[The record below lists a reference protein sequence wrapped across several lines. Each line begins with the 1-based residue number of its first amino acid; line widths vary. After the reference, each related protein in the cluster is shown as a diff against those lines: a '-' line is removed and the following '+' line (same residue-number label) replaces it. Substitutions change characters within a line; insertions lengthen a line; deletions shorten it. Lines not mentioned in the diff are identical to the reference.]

1 MKAIHLVMMVG
12 RVLKEAN
19 NFLYK
24 TALIFC
30 VVLVAADLVVVKL
43 EVVSRSAG
51 ATVTWTEELSR
62 WLLVWMTFI
71 GASVVLREGGHIRVQ
86 YFISKCPER
95 IGKLLGIIGDFGVL
109 VFLLF
114 FTVLAWDVAIDAL
127 RFKGDIILIP
137 MFYPKF
143 AMVIGGGL
151 LSFNQAYAIIA
162 RFLPYRANHINS

>member
-1 MKAIHLVMMVG
+1 MMAG
-12 RVLKEAN
+12 RFLKQAN

-30 VVLVAADLVVVKL
+30 VALVAADLVVVKL

-71 GASVVLREGGHIRVQ
+71 GASAVLKEGGHIRVQ
-86 YFISKCPER
+86 FFISKCPEG
-95 IGKLLGIIGDFGVL
+95 IGRLLGIIGDFGVL

-114 FTVLAWDVAIDAL
+114 FTVLAWDVATDAL

-137 MFYPKF
+137 MFYPKL

-151 LSFNQAYAIIA
+151 MSFNQAYAIIA
-162 RFLPYRANHINS
+162 RFLSYRATPINS